1 MKLPPSIISKK
12 ILCDIP
18 NDYGCYLYRFI
29 DTKHELKADYTG
41 IKKDKLPEHGGKPY
55 WSSSTNEEFIKL
67 VQGDEPR
74 FILEILDLRK
84 KEDYDSLQLK
94 EYQML
99 KEYSDIKNNPA
110 TYNLSYGIPPMP
122 DVDRDLLSKKFIEWF
137 DKTIESGMW
146 TSEDGESVAELQ
158 AMNTVQIRAKD
169 SPEHIKDIKAELVAN
184 GGNTSE
190 MNPVLIFEGVGK
202 IFGFDTDCDVVVGSR
217 HGLNAAKEAK
227 ALYMK
232 TNRVPNKVLKDKS
245 ELFLRNLAS
254 HDNKDDTKL
263 KYLPTKE
270 DGAKLLVNLFNQKGI
285 SPDSDIA
292 KEQLQLAYNLKARK
306 LTESIKLAKK
316 RIEEQRRGNQKWHDY
331 NKKECKEIS
340 EKRSTD
346 EQLHT
351 TMPSGF
357 LDIYKLLKRIVEDVK
372 KRKYCVIWVHHRNPD
387 ALTSWNKRE
396 ADELKFLY
404 EILNLHRKEK
414 TEMTLELRTLDPWI
428 SDTENN
434 YKAVA

>member
-1 MKLPPSIISKK
+1 MKLPPSIISKN

-122 DVDRDLLSKKFIEWF
+122 DVDIDLLSKKFIEWF
-137 DKTIESGMW
+137 DKTIESGIW

-202 IFGFDTDCDVVVGSR
+202 KFGFDTDCDVVVGTR
-217 HGLNAAKEAK
+217 HGLEAAKK
-227 ALYMK
+227 VGSIDMH
-232 TNRVPNKVLKDKS
+232 TIRVPYKALKDKT
-245 ELFLRNLAS
+245 EFFLRSLAS
-254 HDNKDDTKL
+254 NDNFDDSPL
-263 KYLPTKE
+263 KNIASVE
-270 DGAKLLVNLFNQKGI
+270 DGAKLLVSLYNEHGI
-285 SPDSDIA
+285 EPNNKVARDYLDRVYGFRTKKKSNTIKQAETDIA
-292 KEQLQLAYNLKARK
+292 MQKLVNSKWKIYSKKEFDD
-306 LTESIKLAKK
+306 
-316 RIEEQRRGNQKWHDY
+316 IEEVNSNDNEIHMCISSGMFNIFSIYKRFQDDVKERRKMIIWVAHPNTAQ
-331 NKKECKEIS
+331 
-340 EKRSTD
+340 EKRW
-346 EQLHT
+346 
-351 TMPSGF
+351 MGNFAGF
-357 LDIYKLLKRIVEDVK
+357 EEI
-372 KRKYCVIWVHHRNPD
+372 
-387 ALTSWNKRE
+387 
-396 ADELKFLY
+396 LKFIN
-404 EILNLHRKEK
+404 EDKFDIKFQIL
-414 TEMTLELRTLDPWI
+414 PSI
-428 SDTENN
+428 VPDTEN
-434 YKAVA
+434 YAK